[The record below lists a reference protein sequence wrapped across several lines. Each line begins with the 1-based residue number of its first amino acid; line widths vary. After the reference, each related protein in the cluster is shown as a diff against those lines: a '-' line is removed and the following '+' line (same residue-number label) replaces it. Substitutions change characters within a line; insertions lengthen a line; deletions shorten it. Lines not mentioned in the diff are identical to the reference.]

1 MTHIPLPTFV
11 TIPTTTFLM
20 GTNESDL
27 STLAKT
33 YGGTR
38 ESYREESPQHR
49 VTLTSYAI
57 ATTPVTVALYATY
70 IAHGGVAPS
79 SWSTQ
84 SPSPTNPVVN
94 ITWPM
99 ANAFCVWLSQYTGD
113 RYTLPDEA
121 QWECAA
127 RGIDGRQFPWG
138 DSWDDSHAAV
148 RGSCTQL
155 PPVASYPGGA
165 SPWGCLDM
173 AGGVWEWTTSL
184 DRPYPYH
191 TEDGRN
197 DVQAPGR
204 RIIRGGCYVNPHG
217 YARCA
222 CRFRMDPLLTNPFLG
237 FRIIKNP
244 N

>member
-1 MTHIPLPTFV
+1 MTIPLPPFV
-11 TIPTTTFLM
+11 TIPATTFLM
-20 GTNESDL
+20 GTADTDL

-49 VTLTSYAI
+49 VSVASYAI

-70 IAHGGVAPS
+70 IAHGGAVPS
-79 SWSTQ
+79 SWQ
-84 SPSPTNPVVN
+84 SQSAFPTTPVVN

-99 ANAFCVWLSQYTGD
+99 ANAFCAWLSDYTD
-113 RYTLPDEA
+113 DYYTLPDEA

-127 RGIDGRQFPWG
+127 RGGDGRQFPWG
-138 DSWDDSHAAV
+138 NTWDDSHAAV

-155 PPVASYPGGA
+155 PAVASYPRGA

-173 AGGVWEWTTSL
+173 AGGVWEWTMSL
-184 DRPYPYH
+184 DRLYPYQAN
-191 TEDGRN
+191 DGRN
-197 DVQAPGR
+197 DVATPGR
-204 RIIRGGCYVNPHG
+204 RIIRGGCYVNPPG

-244 N
+244 S

>member
-1 MTHIPLPTFV
+1 MTFALPTFI

-20 GTNESDL
+20 GTDDVDL
-27 STLAKT
+27 STLAKN

-49 VTLTSYAI
+49 VTVASFAI
-57 ATTPVTVALYATY
+57 ASTTVTVALYATY

-79 SWSTQ
+79 SWQAQSA
-84 SPSPTNPVVN
+84 SPSKPVVN
-94 ITWPM
+94 ITWSM
-99 ANAFCVWLSQYTGD
+99 ANAFCVWLSEYTTD
-113 RYTLPDEA
+113 NFSLPDEA

-127 RGIDGRQFPWG
+127 RGNDGRQFPWG
-138 DSWDDSHAAV
+138 EVWDDTHAAV

-155 PPVASYPGGA
+155 MPVASYPNGV
-165 SPWGCLDM
+165 SPWGCFDM
-173 AGGVWEWTTSL
+173 AGNVWEWTTSL
-184 DRPYPYH
+184 DQRYPYDAR
-191 TEDGRN
+191 DGRN
-197 DVQAPGR
+197 DMQAIGR

-237 FRIIKNP
+237 FRITKNP
-244 N
+244 S

>member
-1 MTHIPLPTFV
+1 MTIPLPTFV

-49 VTLTSYAI
+49 VTLASYAI

-70 IAHGGVAPS
+70 IAHGGEPPS
-79 SWSTQ
+79 SWHSQ
-84 SPSPTNPVVN
+84 SAFPALPVVN
-94 ITWPM
+94 ITWPL
-99 ANAFCVWLSQYTGD
+99 ANAFCDWLSHHTAAHYA
-113 RYTLPDEA
+113 LPDEA

-127 RGIDGRQFPWG
+127 RGNDGRQFPWG
-138 DSWDDSHAAV
+138 NNWDDSRAAV

-155 PPVASYPGGA
+155 PPVASYPSGA
-165 SPWGCLDM
+165 SSWGCLDM

-184 DRPYPYH
+184 DRLYPYH
-191 TEDGRN
+191 ADDGRN
-197 DVQAPGR
+197 DMQAPGR

-237 FRIIKNP
+237 FRIVKNP
-244 N
+244 S